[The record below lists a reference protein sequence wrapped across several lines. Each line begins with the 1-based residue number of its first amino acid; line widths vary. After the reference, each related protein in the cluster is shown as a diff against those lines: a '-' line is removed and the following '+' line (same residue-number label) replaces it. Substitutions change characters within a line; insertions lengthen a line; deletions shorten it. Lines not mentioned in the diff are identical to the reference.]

1 MSEPVLITEKKGNIL
16 YVTLN
21 RPGQKNAVDVEM
33 ICKLA
38 DAWTMLDEDN
48 DIRVA
53 VLTGAGGNFCSGMDL
68 KSINRVTAGAA
79 PENEFEE
86 RVQGDFNTIFKAWLK
101 NPLPEKPVI
110 AAIEGYALAGGTELV
125 LGTDIRVAG
134 KSANFGIPEVQRAL
148 VPLSGAQVRM
158 PKQIPY
164 TIALQLLLTGEH
176 ITAEKAEKIGLIG
189 SVVSDGD
196 ALKAATEIA
205 EQIAGN
211 GPMAV
216 KAILKTVR
224 ETRFLPEAEGLDIE
238 MNNGLP
244 VMMSKDAKE
253 GTRAFIEKRKPE
265 YKGE

>member
-16 YVTLN
+16 QVTLN
-21 RPGQKNAVDVEM
+21 RPDQKNAVNVEM
-33 ICKLA
+33 ICRLA

-48 DIRVA
+48 DLRVA

-68 KSINRVTAGAA
+68 KSINKVMSGAE
-79 PENEFEE
+79 PENEFEK
-86 RVQGDFNTIFKAWLK
+86 RILNDYNTIFKAWLK
-101 NPLPEKPVI
+101 NPLPETPVI
-110 AAIEGYALAGGTELV
+110 SAIEGYALGGGTEFV

-134 KSANFGIPEVQRAL
+134 KSAKFGVPEVQRAL

-158 PKQIPY
+158 PKQLPY

-176 ITAEKAEKIGLIG
+176 ITAGKAMEIGLIG
-189 SVVSDGD
+189 TVVEDGD
-196 ALKAATEIA
+196 AVKSATEIA
-205 EQIAGN
+205 ERIAEN

-224 ETRFLPEAEGLDIE
+224 EALPHDEVKGFDIE
-238 MNNGLP
+238 LTNGMG
-244 VMMSKDAKE
+244 VMSSKDARE
-253 GTRAFIEKRKPE
+253 GTKAFREKRKPE

>member
-1 MSEPVLITEKKGNIL
+1 MSESVLITEKNGHIL
-16 YVTLN
+16 NVTLN
-21 RPGQKNAVDVEM
+21 RPDQKNAVNVEM
-33 ICKLA
+33 ICNLA
-38 DAWTMLDEDN
+38 DAWTMLNEDS
-48 DIRVA
+48 DLRVA
-53 VLTGAGGNFCSGMDL
+53 IITGSGGNFCSGMDL
-68 KSINRVTAGAA
+68 KSINRVTSGAE

-86 RVQGDFNTIFKAWLK
+86 RIQKDYNTIFKAWLK

-134 KSANFGIPEVQRAL
+134 KSAKLGIPEVQRAL

-158 PKQIPY
+158 PKQVPY
-164 TIALQLLLTGEH
+164 TVALQLLLTGEH
-176 ITAEKAEKIGLIG
+176 ITAEKAETIGLIG
-189 SVVSDGD
+189 TVVPDGE
-196 ALKAATEIA
+196 ALKEATKLA
-205 EQIAGN
+205 EQIAEN

-224 ETRFLPEAEGLDIE
+224 ETRFLTEAEGFDIE
-238 MNNGLP
+238 MNNGMP

-253 GTRAFIEKRKPE
+253 GTKAFIEKRKPN